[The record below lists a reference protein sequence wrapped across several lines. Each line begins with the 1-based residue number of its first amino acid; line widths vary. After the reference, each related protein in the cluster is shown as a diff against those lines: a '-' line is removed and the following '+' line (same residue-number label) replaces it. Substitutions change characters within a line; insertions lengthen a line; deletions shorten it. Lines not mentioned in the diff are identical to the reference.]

1 MKRLD
6 PMLKSLWA
14 MNPMVHVITAVRDVL
29 LTGKMFDVSTMI
41 IILAVTLIFMQLG
54 IIFFRANE
62 RMIPKEL

>member
-1 MKRLD
+1 
-6 PMLKSLWA
+6 

-29 LTGKMFDVSTMI
+29 FTGKMFDISTMF
-41 IILAVTLIFMQLG
+41 IILTVTLVFTQVG